1 MSTSGKKLLECLSQE
16 EDNAIGG
23 LIDSKGAVLHEDKKK
38 ASYLFNRLFGKA
50 DDTHTPTVSATY
62 CRSQDHITQLEDLD
76 KPITIKE
83 ITKALMKLG
92 ATGKSADYDE
102 VYPKVLK
109 QGIILHLIFNKVLES
124 HQWPFSGPPQLLKVG
139 SFLFTSNPKD

>member
-1 MSTSGKKLLECLSQE
+1 MKNFKNVFHKK
-16 EDNAIGG
+16 EDNATGG
-23 LIDSKGAVLHEDKKK
+23 LIDSKGDILHEDKKK

-50 DDTHTPTVSATY
+50 DDTHTPTVSATH
-62 CRSQDHITQLEDLD
+62 CRSQDHITQLEELD

-109 QGIILHLIFNKVLES
+109 QEIILHLIFNKVLES
-124 HQWPFSGPPQLLKVG
+124 HQWPFSGPPQLLRVG
-139 SFLFTSNPKD
+139 SFLFTSNPED